1 MKQGARSPF
10 SIYQTAHSN
19 LTHKDLGV
27 SYQFMVQQL
36 LGAALVGT
44 LNQQTP
50 LFLIGFKA

>member
-50 LFLIGFKA
+50 LFLVGFKA